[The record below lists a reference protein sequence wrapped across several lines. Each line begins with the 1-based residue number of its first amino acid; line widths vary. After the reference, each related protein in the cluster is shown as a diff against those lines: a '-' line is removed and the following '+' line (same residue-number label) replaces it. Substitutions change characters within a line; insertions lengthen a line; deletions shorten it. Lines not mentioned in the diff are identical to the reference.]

1 MISAPRRQKIT
12 FMRKPKYL
20 FAMLAFASTLFAA
33 DPFVGTWKLDPS
45 KSKHSGNAPNAKEA
59 TLVIEEQS
67 DNYHVT
73 VTGTNSDGSPL
84 SVKYTVPMKGGT
96 GQVEAGGDVF
106 DAVSSKRIKS
116 NQRENTYMKGG
127 KNAGTRRSVVS
138 KDGKTLTN
146 TFKGTDPQGNPVTST
161 QVFDKQ

>member
-1 MISAPRRQKIT
+1 MTLTRRP
-12 FMRKPKYL
+12 MCL

-45 KSKHSGNAPNAKEA
+45 KSKHSGDVPNQKEA
-59 TLVIEEQS
+59 TIVIEEQG
-67 DNYHVT
+67 DNYQVT
-73 VTGTNSDGSPL
+73 VTGTNSDNSAL

-96 GQVEAGGDVF
+96 GQVEAGGDTF
-106 DAVSSKRIKS
+106 DAITSKRIGS
-116 NQRENTYMKGG
+116 NQRESTYMKGR

-138 KDGKTLTN
+138 KDGKMLTN
-146 TFKGTDPQGNPVTST
+146 TFKGTDAQGNPVTST

>member
-1 MISAPRRQKIT
+1 MT
-12 FMRKPKYL
+12 FTRKPMCL

-45 KSKHSGNAPNAKEA
+45 KSKHSGSAPNAKEA
-59 TLVIEEQS
+59 TIVIEEQG
-67 DNYHVT
+67 DNYQVT
-73 VTGTNSDGSPL
+73 VTGTNSDDSPL
-84 SVKYTVPMKGGT
+84 SVKYTVPIKGGT
-96 GQVEAGGDVF
+96 GQVEASGDVF

-127 KNAGTRRSVVS
+127 KNTGTRRSVVS

-146 TFKGTDPQGNPVTST
+146 TFKGIDAQGNPVTSI

>member
-1 MISAPRRQKIT
+1 
-12 FMRKPKYL
+12 
-20 FAMLAFASTLFAA
+20 MLAFASTLFAA

-45 KSKHSGNAPNAKEA
+45 KSKHSGNGPNAKEA